1 MKIDFTKVVLR
12 DIAGKPIK
20 NQSDLHKTIADCIH
34 FTCRTVDLI
43 DVAKIVNKG
52 QEVDLTVPQIQQ
64 IKNLVTHPQ
73 APLAGFAKVAVN
85 KYLDA
90 RLQSADKS
98 KKKKTK

>member
-1 MKIDFTKVVLR
+1 MKIDFTKVILR
-12 DIAGKPIK
+12 DINGKPIK
-20 NQSDLHKTIADCIH
+20 GQSDVHKTIANCIH

-90 RLQSADKS
+90 RLKSADKS
-98 KKKKTK
+98 KKKKKK